1 MANQQLLKQLK
12 SYWQCVL
19 HICNSH
25 QMILFMIHLCNYN
38 KNERFIK
45 PPKGISS
52 SRPSKYKVSLFAA
65 AGFTILVILKNKAI
79 TRMNV
84 LALLIHLLINFMG
97 LLITLEDGEAV
108 QDHHVMVLC
117 IVHWMKKCMKI
128 VLNHQMN
135 HEQC

>member
-19 HICNSH
+19 HTCNSH

-52 SRPSKYKVSLFAA
+52 SRPSKYKVFFPA
-65 AGFTILVILKNKAI
+65 AGVPILVILKKSNHFDK
-79 TRMNV
+79 V
-84 LALLIHLLINFMG
+84 LALSIHLLINFMG
-97 LLITLEDGEAV
+97 LLITIEDGEAV

-117 IVHWMKKCMKI
+117 IVHWMKICMKT

-135 HEQC
+135 HGQC